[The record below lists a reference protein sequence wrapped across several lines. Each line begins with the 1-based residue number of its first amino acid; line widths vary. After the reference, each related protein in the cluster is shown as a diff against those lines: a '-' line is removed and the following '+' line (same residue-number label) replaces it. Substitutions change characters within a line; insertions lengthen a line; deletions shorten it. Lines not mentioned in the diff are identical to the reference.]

1 MKVTDLHGYPIE
13 GDLTREVE
21 TLPGAVALDLD
32 VLYRGWMK
40 GMTSSITILNPPRGK
55 PRGGFNAIHLMY

>member
-32 VLYRGWMK
+32 GLYRGWKK
-40 GMTSSITILNPPRGK
+40 GMTSSIIILIYYKFFGIGIAVFKNRI
-55 PRGGFNAIHLMY
+55 N